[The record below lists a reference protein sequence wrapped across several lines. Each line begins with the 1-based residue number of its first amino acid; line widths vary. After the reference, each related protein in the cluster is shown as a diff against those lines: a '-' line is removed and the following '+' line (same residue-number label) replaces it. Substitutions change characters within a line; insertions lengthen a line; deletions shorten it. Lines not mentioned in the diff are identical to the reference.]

1 MVNVQSF
8 EEDKIQLIS
17 IHLLDVENDSYMNL
31 FWALEDAIQEINS
44 NVSSAVVLV
53 DLSDVI
59 LKPKSLGVGYE
70 SYFISDLI
78 S

>member
-17 IHLLDVENDSYMNL
+17 IHPLDVENDSYMNL

-59 LKPKSLGVGYE
+59 LKPKSLGGGL
-70 SYFISDLI
+70 SLI
-78 S
+78 LI

>member
-53 DLSDVI
+53 D
-59 LKPKSLGVGYE
+59 
-70 SYFISDLI
+70 
-78 S
+78 

>member
-59 LKPKSLGVGYE
+59 LKPKSLGVG
-70 SYFISDLI
+70 
-78 S
+78 